1 MPLLVLAGA
10 SAVHASVSQTV
21 RAASAVFEQ
30 PLNVAYERLS
40 SFTQNYT
47 ATISNWTSRAA
58 FARKVFE
65 GCLTPPDMFGGL
77 MRNHTTRYNYIY
89 YNNYISNQFS
99 GIVYTSIRLLEDHEG
114 SWNSTQESK
123 VHGCDSIFQL
133 CDAYAKWDFK
143 DTLCFLERPFVK
155 LYSDDYLGMCKFF
168 DDVAPCLKKGLD
180 ERVTHQ
186 QLETFIADGRE
197 ELAGLQHEVDLWQ
210 GIANSAY
217 SHYLWDLPLFL
228 LFGVSTICTLS
239 YIKCLSNSRNQAY
252 TDFYEAA
259 HSFEEC
265 CLTEE
270 ELCRLRYLA
279 ARLNISMPV
288 SVETLIK
295 NLEILTPTAK
305 EKESLFWLYIHFKD
319 MGVQDL
325 FQHCIL
331 DKYIS
336 LKC

>member
-1 MPLLVLAGA
+1 MMFFRCCRAFNFDWDVVEWDDTKSLIGSEHDDSSVEEIIVLPNEERRNVSKLNIYEDIQECKKILEVSRRNLKCYKTLIEKNESIKNLWSATNCLLMIGMPLLVLAGA

-89 YNNYISNQFS
+89 YNSYISNQFS

-133 CDAYAKWDFK
+133 CDAYAKWD
-143 DTLCFLERPFVK
+143 
-155 LYSDDYLGMCKFF
+155 
-168 DDVAPCLKKGLD
+168 
-180 ERVTHQ
+180 
-186 QLETFIADGRE
+186 
-197 ELAGLQHEVDLWQ
+197 LAWF
-210 GIANSAY
+210 NS
-217 SHYLWDLPLFL
+217 
-228 LFGVSTICTLS
+228 G
-239 YIKCLSNSRNQAY
+239 
-252 TDFYEAA
+252 
-259 HSFEEC
+259 
-265 CLTEE
+265 
-270 ELCRLRYLA
+270 
-279 ARLNISMPV
+279 
-288 SVETLIK
+288 
-295 NLEILTPTAK
+295 
-305 EKESLFWLYIHFKD
+305 
-319 MGVQDL
+319 
-325 FQHCIL
+325 
-331 DKYIS
+331 
-336 LKC
+336 